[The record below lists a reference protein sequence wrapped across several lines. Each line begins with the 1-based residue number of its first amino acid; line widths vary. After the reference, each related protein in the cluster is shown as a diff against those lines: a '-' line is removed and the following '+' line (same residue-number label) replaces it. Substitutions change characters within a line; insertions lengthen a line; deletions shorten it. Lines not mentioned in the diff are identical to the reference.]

1 MSVDIDWDTV
11 TQGPDGEALAEKIR
25 DFIHEK
31 FQQVPLPRFIKSVQV
46 HSFSFGSASPEV
58 EIKDISDPLP
68 DFYEDDED
76 TDSEDGNADVG
87 AEPTATPTFMDRTA
101 RLRDAETG
109 PSARGEQHHG
119 RFISEA
125 SFAGVQ
131 RSGTPGIPG
140 GTSNF
145 NYFHMPIGSLS
156 GAHTPLAAVASGTP
170 FSPVG
175 WHMDRPHSPLLSPG
189 IMNQGDHAVHHSS
202 RLADHNDP
210 STRPSTAT
218 TLLTSPEGPSAD
230 ASSTD
235 RLFPHDYA
243 QAQKVTD
250 DPSHDFDAPLKTPK
264 MHASQPSDMQIVA
277 HVNYSGDVRMMLT
290 AEILLDYPMP
300 SFVGIPLKLSI
311 TGMTFDGVAIL
322 AYIRKRMHFCFLDP
336 EDADTLV
343 GDHVTQAGTS
353 HATPTPTKAKNANV
367 DSGLLKEIH
376 IESEIGRQESGK
388 QVLKN
393 VGKVEKFVLEQIRR
407 IFEEEFVFPSFWT
420 FLV

>member
-1 MSVDIDWDTV
+1 MSVDIDWDKV

-25 DFIHEK
+25 DFIHDK

-46 HSFSFGSASPEV
+46 HSFEFGSASPEV

-76 TDSEDGNADVG
+76 SDADEE
-87 AEPTATPTFMDRTA
+87 ASTADDAALATA
-101 RLRDAETG
+101 RAAATRTGLREADLEAHAQNAQNH
-109 PSARGEQHHG
+109 S
-119 RFISEA
+119 RFMSDTPFPGIPR
-125 SFAGVQ
+125 V
-131 RSGTPGIPG
+131 GTPGIPG

-145 NYFHMPIGSLS
+145 NYFHIPIGGLS
-156 GAHTPLAAVASGTP
+156 GAQTPLAAVASGTP
-170 FSPVG
+170 FSPA
-175 WHMDRPHSPLLSPG
+175 WHMDRPHSPMLS
-189 IMNQGDHAVHHSS
+189 QGPLTSVGHIPTG
-202 RLADHNDP
+202 DHNDP

-218 TLLTSPEGPSAD
+218 TLLTTAEGFAHNSSSAGQIGYT
-230 ASSTD
+230 S
-235 RLFPHDYA
+235 
-243 QAQKVTD
+243 AQKVTD
-250 DPSHDFDAPLKTPK
+250 DPSKDTQDAPVPPR
-264 MHASQPSDMQIVA
+264 MHASQPSDMQVVA
-277 HVNYSGDVRMMLT
+277 RVKYSGDIRMMLT

-311 TGMTFDGVAIL
+311 TGMTFDGVAIV

-336 EDADTLV
+336 EDAETLV
-343 GDHVTQAGTS
+343 GDHVTRDEASQN
-353 HATPTPTKAKNANV
+353 PTHRPNHTKLSPEV
-367 DSGLLKEIH
+367 GLLKEIH

-393 VGKVEKFVLEQIRR
+393 VGKVEKFVLEQVRR